1 MAMEECTVERME
13 LEGKINTSR
22 ARQRYLNHLAKNK
35 EEGITDEDDEAC
47 ILCRCDFK
55 RGFITQCAHV
65 FCEGCMKAWV
75 TRRGGRACPVCR
87 VIINLDQLQ
96 RFTVEADKPA
106 PAKPVMANKE
116 PVPVSRR
123 KIQYNMI
130 NPTIFEEIQSTE
142 SNGSYGSKIQALVRH
157 LLYIQFTDPGAK
169 SIVFSAWADSLQ
181 IIEHAFN
188 CNGIPYLRLD
198 RAKGRGKD
206 SGAKK
211 FRTDPTL
218 QVLLLHGER
227 DNAGLNVTCASRVFL
242 VESVVNHGFEV
253 QAIARID
260 RMGQTKPTEVF
271 CYYAEDTVEKN
282 ILDLA
287 ARQGLSLYTKDN
299 SAGTLNLTPFAM
311 DAGKKTV
318 ESSGKKKQAQKGDFI
333 FKVNDMLAILFPH
346 MFEEIQYLLP
356 PEEPSDE
363 IAMEVE
369 PTGRREQL
377 NAEAGPSRLPF

>member
-1 MAMEECTVERME
+1 
-13 LEGKINTSR
+13 
-22 ARQRYLNHLAKNK
+22 
-35 EEGITDEDDEAC
+35 
-47 ILCRCDFK
+47 
-55 RGFITQCAHV
+55 
-65 FCEGCMKAWV
+65 MKAWV

-106 PAKPVMANKE
+106 PAKPAMVNKE

-157 LLYIQFTDPGAK
+157 LLYIQFTDPGSK